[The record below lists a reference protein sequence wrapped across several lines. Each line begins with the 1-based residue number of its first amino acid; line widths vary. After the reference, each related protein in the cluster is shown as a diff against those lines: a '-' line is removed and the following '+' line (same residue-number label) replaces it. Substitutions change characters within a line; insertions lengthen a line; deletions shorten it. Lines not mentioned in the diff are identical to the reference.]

1 MAARMCQ
8 ESEQQRLELQL
19 CRSDCF
25 RDQKRFDEAGYI
37 LQPPCIW
44 GKAKHGLEPPV
55 DVDGVTLITIKTSNA
70 TAGHH
75 GEMAWQQMFM
85 VDQL

>member
-1 MAARMCQ
+1 M
-8 ESEQQRLELQL
+8 
-19 CRSDCF
+19 
-25 RDQKRFDEAGYI
+25 GYI

-44 GKAKHGLEPPV
+44 GNPKHGLEAPLNI
-55 DVDGVTLITIKTSNA
+55 DGVVLHTVKTSNA

-85 VDQL
+85 TDPL